1 MEIIDIVNNIAKVS
15 GMSFLTYL
23 VLVKF
28 IDYKGNSPTKMSMVI
43 VASIL
48 EAILYMIFVQYLQG
62 ILSIVTIY
70 ILHSLV
76 ICKIL
81 KRKIVYSITI
91 TCISFTIVYLL
102 YIISILLSGFILKII
117 FQQINHNNILIL
129 ILAYIIENVILYYF
143 FSKKRFK
150 NGIPFL
156 KNEDKVSNI
165 GLSVIF
171 IGIAIV
177 VFILL
182 NDYRGYKFN
191 TYLLLCI
198 VIETICIII
207 WIRRKITKYYKQKL
221 KERTI
226 EDLKKEIEQKEEQIN
241 KILEENRTIATI
253 NHKYSNRIQALEQI
267 SAQILSKPEF
277 IEKIKTEFGT
287 DFGDIQNQINKISKE
302 FSTEIKETIK
312 QDKQLIKT
320 GIFGIDNILEYMR
333 EEAEKNNIKFDFKT
347 NANINYMVENI
358 IDQSKLETLLA
369 DHIKDA
375 IIAINSS
382 NNKHKSILTTISI
395 IKNYYEICIYDTG
408 IEFEI
413 KTLLNL
419 GIKPVTTHKETGGSG
434 IGFITTFKTL
444 KETNASLII
453 EEKHPM
459 NNTDYTKV
467 VRIRFDGKNEY
478 NICSY
483 RAEKII
489 AQNKNNGNIINNINV
504 IKTPK

>member
-1 MEIIDIVNNIAKVS
+1 MEYTDVINNIIRMIFINVIIYKI
-15 GMSFLTYL
+15 F
-23 VLVKF
+23 VKL
-28 IDYKGNSPTKMSMVI
+28 IDYKNSNYKQIIIII
-43 VASIL
+43 VT
-48 EAILYMIFVQYLQG
+48 
-62 ILSIVTIY
+62 SIVETVIALWIENFIEDLIAIIIIY
-70 ILHSLV
+70 LLHS
-76 ICKIL
+76 
-81 KRKIVYSITI
+81 
-91 TCISFTIVYLL
+91 
-102 YIISILLSGFILKII
+102 YIISKFTNNRFQYSIIVTFIALTTAYLIYVISIIISSSILKLLFPTILT
-117 FQQINHNNILIL
+117 NNTLIL
-129 ILAYIIENVILYYF
+129 VVSIVIEYIFIDRMFKI
-143 FSKKRFK
+143 KRFK
-150 NGIPFL
+150 HGILFL
-156 KNEDKVSNI
+156 QNVEKINSI
-165 GLSVIF
+165 GF
-171 IGIAIV
+171 IGFALVGIAIL
-177 VFILL
+177 IYSIA
-182 NDYRGYKFN
+182 D
-191 TYLLLCI
+191 TYEYTRFLI
-198 VIETICIII
+198 IGIIIETICIFI

-226 EDLKKEIEQKEEQIN
+226 EDLEKEIEQKEEQIN

-287 DFGDIQNQINKISKE
+287 DFGDIQNQINKISEE
-302 FSTEIKETIK
+302 FSTEIKEKIK

-333 EEAEKNNIKFDFKT
+333 TEAEKNNIKFDFKT
-347 NANINYMVENI
+347 NANMNYMVENI

-489 AQNKNNGNIINNINV
+489 EQNKNNGSII
-504 IKTPK
+504 KK

>member
-1 MEIIDIVNNIAKVS
+1 MLFALLVCYSLQNIAIYRITKNSFQYSFIIAFISLTITYLIYIISLLISSFFLKIINPTIQKDNIAILFFSIFLEYIFIDKMFKIKRFKHGILFLQNVEKVNNIGFIGFALVGITIVIYS
-15 GMSFLTYL
+15 IADTYKYTSL
-23 VLVKF
+23 
-28 IDYKGNSPTKMSMVI
+28 
-43 VASIL
+43 
-48 EAILYMIFVQYLQG
+48 
-62 ILSIVTIY
+62 
-70 ILHSLV
+70 LV
-76 ICKIL
+76 I
-81 KRKIVYSITI
+81 
-91 TCISFTIVYLL
+91 
-102 YIISILLSGFILKII
+102 G
-117 FQQINHNNILIL
+117 
-129 ILAYIIENVILYYF
+129 
-143 FSKKRFK
+143 
-150 NGIPFL
+150 
-156 KNEDKVSNI
+156 
-165 GLSVIF
+165 
-171 IGIAIV
+171 
-177 VFILL
+177 
-182 NDYRGYKFN
+182 
-191 TYLLLCI
+191 I

>member
-1 MEIIDIVNNIAKVS
+1 MEYTDVINNIIRMIFINVIIYKI
-15 GMSFLTYL
+15 F
-23 VLVKF
+23 VKL
-28 IDYKGNSPTKMSMVI
+28 IDYKNSNYKQIIIII
-43 VASIL
+43 VT
-48 EAILYMIFVQYLQG
+48 
-62 ILSIVTIY
+62 SIVETVIALWIENFIEDLIAIIIIY
-70 ILHSLV
+70 LLHS
-76 ICKIL
+76 
-81 KRKIVYSITI
+81 
-91 TCISFTIVYLL
+91 
-102 YIISILLSGFILKII
+102 YIISKFTNNRFQYSIIVTFIALTTAYLIYVISIIISSSILKLLFPTILT
-117 FQQINHNNILIL
+117 NNTLIL
-129 ILAYIIENVILYYF
+129 VVSIVIEYIFIDRMFKI
-143 FSKKRFK
+143 KRFK
-150 NGIPFL
+150 HGILFL
-156 KNEDKVSNI
+156 QNVEKINSI
-165 GLSVIF
+165 GF
-171 IGIAIV
+171 IGFALVGIAIL
-177 VFILL
+177 IYSIA
-182 NDYRGYKFN
+182 D
-191 TYLLLCI
+191 TYEYTRFLI
-198 VIETICIII
+198 IGIIIETICIFI

-226 EDLKKEIEQKEEQIN
+226 EDLEKEIEQKEEQIN

-267 SAQILSKPEF
+267 SSQILSKPGI

-287 DFGDIQNQINKISKE
+287 DFGDIQNQINKISEE
-302 FSTEIKETIK
+302 FSTEIKEKIK

-333 EEAEKNNIKFDFKT
+333 TEAEKNNIKFDFKT
-347 NANINYMVENI
+347 NANMNYMVENI

-419 GIKPVTTHKETGGSG
+419 GVKPVTTHKRTGGSG
-434 IGFITTFKTL
+434 TGFITTFKTL

-489 AQNKNNGNIINNINV
+489 EQNKNNGSIIKKINV
-504 IKTPK
+504 INTPK

>member
-1 MEIIDIVNNIAKVS
+1 MEYTDVINNIIRMIFINVIIYKI
-15 GMSFLTYL
+15 F
-23 VLVKF
+23 VKL
-28 IDYKGNSPTKMSMVI
+28 IDYKNSNYKQIIIII
-43 VASIL
+43 VT
-48 EAILYMIFVQYLQG
+48 
-62 ILSIVTIY
+62 SIVETVIALWIENFIEDLIAIIIIY
-70 ILHSLV
+70 LLHS
-76 ICKIL
+76 
-81 KRKIVYSITI
+81 
-91 TCISFTIVYLL
+91 
-102 YIISILLSGFILKII
+102 YIISKFTNNRFQYSIIVTFIALTTAYLIYVISIIISSSILKLLFPTILT
-117 FQQINHNNILIL
+117 NNTLIL
-129 ILAYIIENVILYYF
+129 VVSIVIEYIFIDRMFKI
-143 FSKKRFK
+143 KRFK
-150 NGIPFL
+150 HGILFL
-156 KNEDKVSNI
+156 QNVEKINNI
-165 GLSVIF
+165 GF
-171 IGIAIV
+171 IGFALVGIAIL
-177 VFILL
+177 IYSIA
-182 NDYRGYKFN
+182 D
-191 TYLLLCI
+191 TYEYTRFLI
-198 VIETICIII
+198 IGIIIETICIFI

-226 EDLKKEIEQKEEQIN
+226 EDLEKEIEQKEEQIN

-287 DFGDIQNQINKISKE
+287 DFGDIQNQINKISEE
-302 FSTEIKETIK
+302 FSTEIKEKIK